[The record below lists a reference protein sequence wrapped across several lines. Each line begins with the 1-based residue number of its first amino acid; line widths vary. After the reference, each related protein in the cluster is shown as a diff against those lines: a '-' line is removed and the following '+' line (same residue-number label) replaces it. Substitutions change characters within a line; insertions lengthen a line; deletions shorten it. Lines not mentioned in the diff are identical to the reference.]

1 MFKSL
6 FAVIGISSVLILSG
20 CGAHEYIKNK
30 AVDEA
35 IEEGNITQI
44 SDYLYSGRSEN
55 NIFSKETKNRTSK
68 ERWEIFCERKGK
80 NSYIQSSTIDEEWY
94 RFVFA
99 CVDKNDNSEEAKK
112 YIAKGKQ
119 FLIDDIANEN
129 NITKVSDNT
138 YKMPREKSK
147 RKIAKISSE
156 YCSKQN
162 LTMKAVHLSSVEFIF
177 ACKTY
182 EEIANGTSN
191 QKQAKKV
198 SKSSST
204 VDMIETLKELNTL
217 LENKMITKE
226 EFNKLKSELSK

>member
-1 MFKSL
+1 MKYLYILLTAIF
-6 FAVIGISSVLILSG
+6 LSG
-20 CGAHEYIKNK
+20 CGAVEYIEDK
-30 AVDEA
+30 ALDEA
-35 IEEGNITQI
+35 IEEGNIIQI
-44 SDYLYSGRSEN
+44 SDYLYSGKSEKN
-55 NIFSKETKNRTSK
+55 LSWISNETKNRVSK
-68 ERWEIFCERKGK
+68 KRWEIFCERKGK
-80 NSYIQSSTIDEEWY
+80 NSYIQSSTRDEEWFKY
-94 RFVFA
+94 VFA
-99 CVDKNDNSEEAKK
+99 CVDKNDDSEEAKK
-112 YIAKGKQ
+112 YISKGKQ

-162 LTMKAVHLSSVEFIF
+162 LTMKAVHLTSVEFIF
-177 ACKTY
+177 ACKAY
-182 EEIANGTSN
+182 EEIANGTQN
-191 QKQAKKV
+191 KKQAKNV

-204 VDMIETLKELNTL
+204 VDMIETLKELNIL

>member
-1 MFKSL
+1 MKYLYPLLTAIF
-6 FAVIGISSVLILSG
+6 LSG
-20 CGAHEYIKNK
+20 CGTMEYLENK
-30 AVDEA
+30 AVDKA
-35 IEEGNITQI
+35 IKDGDIAQI
-44 SDYLYSGRSEN
+44 SDYLYSG
-55 NIFSKETKNRTSK
+55 NRKKYIYSDEVINKVAK
-68 ERWEIFCERKGK
+68 ERWEIFCQRKEK

-94 RFVFA
+94 RYVFA

-162 LTMKAVHLSSVEFIF
+162 LTMEAVHLSSVEFIF

-204 VDMIETLKELNTL
+204 VDMIETLKELNIL